1 MIGVNSAAEPEAL
14 AELATLAGLVSF
26 YSDAT
31 GKGHNTSVATQTAL
45 LMAMGLI
52 ATVQDAPAELKR
64 LKAEAAARRL
74 PNWIVVEADRPLG
87 LTPSGTG
94 GNWRI
99 ELEDGREW
107 TGQVGRSIE
116 TPTVPMGLH
125 DLWLDGQCTTI
136 LSAPSRLPD
145 PLRSWGVTLPLYGLR
160 TETQGGLGNYRDL
173 AKAVEGLGRQGAGFV
188 GINPVHAG
196 FPGDPLAF
204 SPYAP
209 SSRRRFATAHIA
221 TTHWDPHDGPLVDY
235 ATILPRQVQALS
247 AAFAAAADDPAFH
260 AYRDAQGQDLQ
271 RFALH
276 QALSDAFGPYWPDW
290 PPDYQ
295 DPDSTAVEA
304 FAAENPQPIAF
315 HAWLQWQAEVQLSD
329 VRRAAAD
336 AAMPFGLY
344 LDLAVGTH
352 PCGAETWGTPDL
364 FAGGVSLGAPP
375 DTFAA
380 DGQMWNLA
388 PLNPIALTQAGFR
401 PLAEIL
407 RAQLR
412 FSSLLRI
419 DHILGF
425 ERAFW
430 VPQQTGVP
438 GAYVIMPK
446 AALLAVAR
454 IEAARAGATI
464 VGEDLGNI
472 PEGLQEDL
480 ASSGILGCR
489 VVMFEQ
495 NHDPAAPWF
504 RPADAY
510 SKQALTCFAT
520 HDLPT
525 WRGWRS
531 GRDIDWR
538 LDLGSITADH
548 AAQAQAERARQV
560 AALEGRT
567 GALGNSALGLHRFL
581 AGTASC
587 LVAVQIEDVFGLEEQ
602 PNLPGTVFDHPNWRR
617 RLPVAAQDFSTDDCI
632 AQTAAIMAKAGR
644 GQN

>member
-1 MIGVNSAAEPEAL
+1 MIGAESATEPEAL
-14 AELATLAGLVSF
+14 AKLATLAGLVSS
-26 YSDAT
+26 YRDAT
-31 GKGHNTSVATQTAL
+31 GTGHDTSVATQTAL

-52 ATVQDAPAELKR
+52 ATAQDAPAALKR
-64 LKAEAAARRL
+64 LQAEAAARRL
-74 PNWIVVEADRPLG
+74 PDWIVVEADRPLD

-99 ELEDGREW
+99 KLEDGREW
-107 TGQVGRSIE
+107 TGHVDRSID
-116 TPTVPMGLH
+116 TPPVPMGLH
-125 DLWLDGQCTTI
+125 DLWLDGQCTTL

-145 PLRSWGVTLPLYGLR
+145 PPCGWGVTLPLYGLR
-160 TETQGGLGNYRDL
+160 TETQGGLGSYRDL
-173 AKAVEGLGRQGAGFV
+173 ADAVQGLGQQGAGFV

-221 TTHWDPHDGPLVDY
+221 TAHKDLPDGPLIDY
-235 ATILPRQVQALS
+235 ATILPRQAQALS
-247 AAFAAAADDPAFH
+247 AAFAAAPDDPAFH

-276 QALSDAFGPYWPDW
+276 QALSDVFGPYWPDW
-290 PPDYQ
+290 PQ
-295 DPDSTAVEA
+295 DFQTPDSTAVET
-304 FAAENPQPIAF
+304 FAAENPRPIAF
-315 HAWLQWQAEVQLSD
+315 HAWLQWQAEAQLSD

-352 PCGAETWGTPDL
+352 PFGAETWGAPDL

-375 DTFAA
+375 DAFAA

-388 PLNPIALTQAGFR
+388 PLNPIALARAGFR

-425 ERAFW
+425 DRAFW

-438 GAYVIMPK
+438 GAYVLMPK

-495 NHDPAAPWF
+495 NHDPAAPLF
-504 RPADAY
+504 RPANAY
-510 SKQALTCFAT
+510 SERALTCFAT

-531 GRDIDWR
+531 GRDIDCR
-538 LDLGSITADH
+538 LELGSITADH

-560 AALEGRT
+560 AALDNRT
-567 GALGNSALGLHRFL
+567 GKQGDAAHGLHRFL
-581 AGTASC
+581 ASTASC
-587 LVAVQIEDVFGLEEQ
+587 LVAVQIEDIFGLEEQ

-617 RLPVAAQDFSTDDCI
+617 RLPVAAQEFSTDDRI
-632 AQTAAIMAKAGR
+632 AQTAAIMAGAGR
-644 GQN
+644 GRS